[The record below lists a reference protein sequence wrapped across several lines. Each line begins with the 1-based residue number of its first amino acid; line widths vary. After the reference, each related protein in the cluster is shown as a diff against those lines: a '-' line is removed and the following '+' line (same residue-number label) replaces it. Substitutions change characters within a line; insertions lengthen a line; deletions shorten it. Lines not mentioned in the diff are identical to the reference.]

1 MNLLLDGGATKRC
14 VIYARVSTS
23 DQETENQIAQLTEFA
38 SRQQGWEIKDTIRDV
53 SSGGKSVGE
62 RQGLRQVFDS
72 AHRKQFDVLL
82 FWSLDRLSREGTRAT
97 INYLTRLEE
106 YGVDWHSYTEQYL
119 SSLGAFKDVVISL
132 LATLGAQEKVRISE
146 RTRAGLARTR
156 SQGTRLGRPA
166 TDPSRIRQATELRA
180 KELSFSEIGR
190 QMGVSKSRAQQ
201 LVAAGLHQPV
211 EGSQQ

>member
-1 MNLLLDGGATKRC
+1 LKKC
-14 VIYARVSTS
+14 VIYARVSTT
-23 DQETENQIAQLTEFA
+23 DQETENQIGQLIEFA
-38 SRQQGWEIKDTIRDV
+38 AKQGWQVTDTIRDV
-53 SSGGKSVGE
+53 ASGGKSAGE

-106 YGVDWHSYTEQYL
+106 NGVDWHSYTEQYL

-132 LATLGAQEKVRISE
+132 LATLGKQEKIRISE

-156 SQGTRLGRPA
+156 SQGTRLGRPK
-166 TDPSRIRQATELRA
+166 TDRSRILQAVELRSQG
-180 KELSFSEIGR
+180 LSFSEVGR
-190 QMGVSKSRAQQ
+190 QMGVSRSRAQQ
-201 LVAAGLHQPV
+201 LFTVGQKGGV
-211 EGSQQ
+211 S